1 MADGGSRIS
10 FKSVF
15 IAVFLGTALVVAAM
29 LVNSRRP
36 AVERQQP
43 SAQLVE
49 ATGKCAECH
58 RHETSAIVQQYE
70 MSRHAKHGVNCLD
83 CHRAVPGQKSR
94 QHKGFTIAV
103 SLTAK
108 NCAQCHA
115 EEYRQYERSR
125 HAAPAWAAVN
135 GAADFSKAQLAE
147 GERYNK
153 GWVDRKPNALAM
165 LEGDAA
171 MRRGCDSCHSIG
183 KPNPDGSFGTCTDCH
198 ARHDV
203 SVATARL
210 PTTCGQ
216 CHMGPDHSQIEIYD
230 ESKHGVLFNAERASM
245 NLAAFPNRLT
255 TRDMPVPTCAT
266 CHMSGLEGMGV
277 THDMG
282 ERLSWYLFEAVSKKR
297 PNYLQGQTEMKEV
310 CEKCHASS
318 GVDRFYKNA
327 EQVVQDTNAK
337 VANTLAIVDGLR
349 KDGLLTRKP
358 FDEPIEFMA
367 FDLWHYFGRTT
378 KHGAFMGGADFVQ
391 WHGNYELL
399 RHKVQIEAAA
409 REIRARAAV
418 ASKPG
423 QHATP

>member
-1 MADGGSRIS
+1 
-10 FKSVF
+10 
-15 IAVFLGTALVVAAM
+15 
-29 LVNSRRP
+29 
-36 AVERQQP
+36 
-43 SAQLVE
+43 
-49 ATGKCAECH
+49 
-58 RHETSAIVQQYE
+58 
-70 MSRHAKHGVNCLD
+70 MSRHAKKGVNCLD
-83 CHRAVPGQKSR
+83 CHRAAPGQKSR

-115 EEYRQYERSR
+115 AEYRQYERSR

-147 GERYNK
+147 GERYHK

-165 LEGDAA
+165 LEGGTA

-183 KPNPDGSFGTCTDCH
+183 KPNKDGSFGTCTDCH
-198 ARHDV
+198 SRHNA

-210 PTTCGQ
+210 PSTCGQ

-245 NLAAFPNRLT
+245 NLSAFPDRLT
-255 TRDMPVPTCAT
+255 TKDMPVPTCAT
-266 CHMSGLEGMGV
+266 CHMSGLEGLGV
-277 THDMG
+277 THDMS

-297 PNYLQGQTEMKEV
+297 PGYLQGQTHMKEV
-310 CEKCHASS
+310 CTKCHASS

-327 EQVVQDTNAK
+327 EQVVQATNAK
-337 VANTLAIVDGLR
+337 VASTLAIVDGLR
-349 KDGLLTRKP
+349 KDGLLTPKP

-409 REIRARAAV
+409 REIRARAA
-418 ASKPG
+418 AGNKE
-423 QHATP
+423 QHAAP

>member
-1 MADGGSRIS
+1 MADANRKLS

-15 IAVFLGTALVVAAM
+15 IAVLLGTALVVAAM

-58 RHETSAIVQQYE
+58 RHETSAIVHQYE
-70 MSRHAKHGVNCLD
+70 MSRHAKQGVNCLD
-83 CHRAVPGQKSR
+83 CHRAAPGQKTR

-103 SLTAK
+103 ELTAK
-108 NCAQCHA
+108 NCAQCHTA
-115 EEYRQYERSR
+115 EYRQYERSR

-147 GERYNK
+147 GERYHK
-153 GWVDRKPNALAM
+153 GWVDRKANALAM

-183 KPNPDGSFGTCTDCH
+183 KPNADGSIGSCTQCH
-198 ARHDV
+198 SRHDA
-203 SVATARL
+203 SVATARE
-210 PTTCGQ
+210 PATCGQ

-230 ESKHGVLFNAERASM
+230 ESKHGVLFNAERASI
-245 NLAAFPNRLT
+245 NLKAFPDRLT
-255 TRDMPVPTCAT
+255 TKDMPVPTCAT
-266 CHMSGLEGMGV
+266 CHMSGLDGMGV
-277 THDMG
+277 THDTS

-297 PNYLQGQTEMKEV
+297 PNYLHGRNEMKEV
-310 CEKCHASS
+310 CLKCHAQS

-327 EQVVQDTNAK
+327 ETVVQDTNAK
-337 VANTLAIVDGLR
+337 VRSTLAVVEGLR
-349 KDGLLTRKP
+349 KDGLLTPEP

-399 RHKVQIEAAA
+399 RHKVEIETAA
-409 REIRARAAV
+409 REIRARAA
-418 ASKPG
+418 AAKTPG
-423 QHATP
+423 EHAPR